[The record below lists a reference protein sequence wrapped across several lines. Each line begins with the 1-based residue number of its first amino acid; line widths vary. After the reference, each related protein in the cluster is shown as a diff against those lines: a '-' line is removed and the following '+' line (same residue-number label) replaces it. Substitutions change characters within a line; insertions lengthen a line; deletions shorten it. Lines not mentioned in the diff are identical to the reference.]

1 MTRHRHAHRLIAAA
15 AYAAVV
21 TGAASGMLHAAPG
34 GGKVD
39 KPAKGPAPLVWPL
52 PPEKPRVKFLSTY
65 SGAADFSKK
74 PGRWKTALLGNSTEP
89 AAPDAFVKPYAVAV
103 AQDGRI
109 YVTDTAAR
117 RVFVV
122 DRERRKL
129 TFIGDRG
136 NAALT
141 KPVGIAVDGVGTVF
155 VADATLKRVF
165 AYAPDGTFTTAIGK
179 EGEFDSPT
187 GLAIDRTR
195 KVLYVVDSSRHQIVA
210 YSLVDGTR
218 LRTIGRRGGEA
229 GEFNFPTNI
238 CVDALGRLYVADTL
252 NFRVQIF
259 DEHGTFVRMF
269 GTLGDAPGTF
279 NRPKGIAVDS
289 EGHIYVVDSA
299 FDNFQIFD
307 AEGQLLLFVGHGGAE
322 AGQFLLPAG
331 LYIDDRDQIFVADQ
345 GNSRVQVFQYVR
357 GEVR

>member
-1 MTRHRHAHRLIAAA
+1 MRMPRHHHAHRLVAAA
-15 AYAAVV
+15 TYAAIV
-21 TGAASGMLHAAPG
+21 TGAAAGILYAAPG
-34 GGKVD
+34 GKDD
-39 KPAKGPAPLVWPL
+39 KPAGKAPLVWPL
-52 PPEKPRVKFLSTY
+52 PPEKPRVKYVAAY
-65 SGAADFSKK
+65 SGALDFNKK
-74 PGRWKTALLGNSTEP
+74 PGRWKTALLGNSTDQ
-89 AAPDAFVKPYAVAV
+89 AAPDTFVKPYAIAV
-103 AQDGRI
+103 AQSGRI

-117 RVFVV
+117 RVFVI
-122 DRERRKL
+122 DRDKRKVS
-129 TFIGDRG
+129 FIGDRG

-141 KPVGIAVDGVGTVF
+141 KPVGIAVDAVGTVF
-155 VADATLKRVF
+155 VSDATLKRIF
-165 AYAPDGTFTTAIGK
+165 AFAPDGTFTTAIGK
-179 EGEFDSPT
+179 EGDFDSPS

-218 LRTIGRRGGEA
+218 LRTIGRRGGEQ

-238 CVDALGRLYVADTL
+238 FVDAVGRLYVADTL

-289 EGHIYVVDSA
+289 EGHIYVADSA

-322 AGQFLLPAG
+322 SGQFLLPAG
-331 LYIDDRDQIFVADQ
+331 LYIDERDEIFVADQ

-357 GEVR
+357 GAVR